1 MKLRIAA
8 AALMA
13 AVAFGAC
20 SAPGSSPSPS
30 PRLGAACAGY
40 SPGNVLAEF
49 TMPSASAYRDYLPKM
64 GKSPEL
70 DSDSAPAYMV
80 IYKGP
85 VSGAH
90 GMASNAVCVVQHNGT
105 ANTYADVSRD
115 GMALPT
121 K

>member
-1 MKLRIAA
+1 MKPRIAA
-8 AALMA
+8 AALVL

-20 SAPGSSPSPS
+20 SAPGASPSPS
-30 PRLGAACAGY
+30 PGLGSACAGY
-40 SPGNVLAEF
+40 SPSNVLREF
-49 TMPSASAYRDYLPKM
+49 MMPSAGAYRDYLPKM

-85 VSGAH
+85 VSGGH
-90 GMASNAVCVVQHNGT
+90 GTASNAVCIVQHNGT
-105 ANTYADVSRD
+105 ANLYADVSRD

>member
-30 PRLGAACAGY
+30 RGLGAACAAY
-40 SPGNVLAEF
+40 SPENVLAEF
-49 TMPSASAYRDYLPKM
+49 MMPSASAYRDYLPKM